1 MRKSVR
7 VWLAGVLCFAPVGW
21 SQQMAVDFDPATTKI
36 NWSLVGNVHTTH
48 GTFQLK
54 QGHVTVNPANGEISG
69 ELVVAA
75 NSGDS
80 ENSAR
85 DKRMNK
91 EILETEKYP
100 EIRFRVTKLEGAQPL
115 KNDSSVRVVGQFTI
129 HGATHELS
137 VPLQIT
143 MNGNDVSGS
152 GKFVVPFVDWGM
164 KDPSNFLFK
173 VNKTVE
179 VEVVATGHVK
189 R

>member
-1 MRKSVR
+1 MRQSVR
-7 VWLAGVLCFAPVGW
+7 VWLAGALCFAPVARG
-21 SQQMAVDFDPATTKI
+21 QQMAVDFDPATTKI

-80 ENSAR
+80 ANAAR

-91 EILETEKYP
+91 EILETDKYP
-100 EIRFRVTKLEGAQPL
+100 EIRFKVMKLEGAAAVEERFERACGWAVYNSRNEPRI
-115 KNDSSVRVVGQFTI
+115 KCSAADNDEWERRERNWKICCAVCGL
-129 HGATHELS
+129 GHE
-137 VPLQIT
+137 
-143 MNGNDVSGS
+143 
-152 GKFVVPFVDWGM
+152 
-164 KDPSNFLFK
+164 DPSNFLFK